1 MQMNEYVKELEN
13 QVDPT
18 FVEKIK
24 DWPVETKL
32 YMYLHNIQLAMMKE
46 FKDNQV
52 VYPKIDTK
60 NFMQWNMP
68 MVEHPGFP
76 NIKDGEESRAK
87 YDLYVAKCKEIDKP
101 YVSYGSW
108 FIYQNRPV
116 TDTVYEFSKG

>member
-1 MQMNEYVKELEN
+1 MEMNEYVKELEA

-52 VYPKIDTK
+52 VYTK
-60 NFMQWNMP
+60 MSAKDYSNIKWNMP
-68 MVEHPGFP
+68 KIEMY
-76 NIKDGEESRAK
+76 NGEYKIS
-87 YDLYVAKCKEIDKP
+87 
-101 YVSYGSW
+101 
-108 FIYQNRPV
+108 
-116 TDTVYEFSKG
+116 

>member
-1 MQMNEYVKELEN
+1 MEMNDYVKELEA

-52 VYPKIDTK
+52 VYPKMSAEDFSNIK
-60 NFMQWNMP
+60 WNMP
-68 MVEHPGFP
+68 KIEMY
-76 NIKDGEESRAK
+76 NGEYKIS
-87 YDLYVAKCKEIDKP
+87 
-101 YVSYGSW
+101 
-108 FIYQNRPV
+108 
-116 TDTVYEFSKG
+116 